1 MLKLQVTD
9 PGRETEKEIIR
20 KSAQATA
27 STIESVATTEE
38 ILRAREEIASL
49 YMDEKITDYIVDLV
63 QATREP
69 AEFGLAQIRPLI
81 EYGASPRASIF
92 LAACAKAHAFL
103 DGRDYRSED
112 RRVGK
117 DD

>member
-1 MLKLQVTD
+1 MLKLQVTYPD
-9 PGRETEKEIIR
+9 RETEKEIIR

-49 YMDEKITDYIVDLV
+49 YMDEKITDYIVDIV

-69 AEFGLAQIRPLI
+69 AEFGLAQFRTLI
-81 EYGASPRASIF
+81 EYGASLRESIL
-92 LAACAKAHAFL
+92 LAVCSKSQVFL
-103 DGRDYRSED
+103 D
-112 RRVGK
+112 
-117 DD
+117 